1 MDYSPVHSA
10 LSETEEVL
18 STRLGI
24 LETGSGNNFAPRMG
38 LCGKCRSTL
47 HLTFCL
53 PPLEFHTSIVVVV
66 VFK

>member
-18 STRLGI
+18 STRPGI
-24 LETGSGNNFAPRMG
+24 SQTGSGNNLAPRMG
-38 LCGKCRSTL
+38 LYGKWRSTL
-47 HLTFCL
+47 HLTFWL
-53 PPLEFHTSIVVVV
+53 PPLDFHTNIVAVA